1 MESRRQPSL
10 IAKYKTDAR
19 RPNYTAE
26 LSVQAMNEQTQSP
39 ENSFAFQAIGIEKYY
54 EEVGNRIDVLKGVD
68 LHLPQGEMIAIVG
81 ASGTGKTTLLHILG
95 TLDRPTAGKLLYDNV
110 EILQKSDIELS
121 AYRNKKVG
129 FVFQFHHLLPEFTA
143 LENVMMPGL
152 IAGDDKKQVAEEAA
166 EILGKVRLSD
176 RMQHKVGEISGGEQQ
191 RVALARAIIM
201 KPLLLLADEPT
212 GNLDTKT
219 GYKVFQL
226 LQAMSAEYSLSA
238 VMATHN
244 LELAGQ
250 MNRCFTLAEGKLYE

>member
-1 MESRRQPSL
+1 MQEK
-10 IAKYKTDAR
+10 IK
-19 RPNYTAE
+19 
-26 LSVQAMNEQTQSP
+26 QSQISTEP
-39 ENSFAFQAIGIEKYY
+39 AAFQAIGIEKYY
-54 EEVGNRIDVLKGVD
+54 KDVGNRIDVLKGVD

-95 TLDRPTAGKLLYDNV
+95 TLDRPTAGMLFYSGV
-110 EILQKSDIELS
+110 EVLKKNDMELS
-121 AYRNKKVG
+121 VYRNKAIG

-152 IAGDDKKQVAEEAA
+152 IAGHDKKQMAEEAA
-166 EILGKVRLSD
+166 DILGKVRLSE
-176 RMQHKVGEISGGEQQ
+176 RIQHKVGELSGGEQQ

-219 GYKVFQL
+219 GYKVFNL
-226 LQAMSAEYSLSA
+226 LQEMSEEYSLSA

-244 LELAGQ
+244 LELAGE
-250 MNRCFTLAEGKLYE
+250 MDRCLTLAEGKLHE